1 MMTQKNKRAEM
12 AASVALFVTI
22 LIVSIALALWT
33 DMHIVA
39 RGGIAIGSGIAAA
52 AATFVLVGRKRT

>member
-1 MMTQKNKRAEM
+1 MTKQKNKRAEM

-39 RGGIAIGSGIAAA
+39 RGALAIGVGIAAA
-52 AATFVLVGRKRT
+52 AATFILVGRKRT